1 MSKKGVVILPPKG
14 DDNDKLFGETMSMSS
29 LLNQE
34 LTSKE
39 TMGEIGT
46 LYDYVS
52 DPQVHIK
59 DKINS
64 LLKLHMFFSREIL
77 TKPEIEYEAVQI
89 YRVRREA
96 VADLKRLV
104 ELLNEYSAVDNFD
117 TEHPL
122 YSKTL
127 NLIMEAILTSV
138 KENVESTQFD
148 SIVREIAISL
158 PLIESRIKNMIV
170 DSTTEDLLAMRE
182 NPLMDALNNEKGLF
196 KEYLTHR
203 VAFKEY
209 LNGLDD
215 VQ

>member
-39 TMGEIGT
+39 TMGEIGA

-77 TKPEIEYEAVQI
+77 IKPEIDYESVQI